1 MVNKCFEL
9 IECYY
14 LFNEY
19 TSNYKVLVD
28 RKSLIHG
35 FVVFKDGRIKQCKY
49 APTMENPIK
58 YSLDL
63 VFNNEVDLSDV
74 YLIDKIDQSLLSVKQ
89 RYETILNL
97 SNKVKFIDITE
108 IIVKIMN
115 TCVNKK
121 CLNLK
126 DLKECDIN
134 ARKAV
139 KYLIEGRIN
148 EN

>member
-1 MVNKCFEL
+1 MCEKE
-9 IECYY
+9 
-14 LFNEY
+14 
-19 TSNYKVLVD
+19 K
-28 RKSLIHG
+28 
-35 FVVFKDGRIKQCKY
+35 
-49 APTMENPIK
+49 
-58 YSLDL
+58 
-63 VFNNEVDLSDV
+63 
-74 YLIDKIDQSLLSVKQ
+74 
-89 RYETILNL
+89 ILNL
-97 SNKVKFIDITE
+97 SNKVIINKGSYGAVLNAIDEELVNYFLNNKIKFIDITE

>member
-1 MVNKCFEL
+1 M
-9 IECYY
+9 I
-14 LFNEY
+14 
-19 TSNYKVLVD
+19 
-28 RKSLIHG
+28 
-35 FVVFKDGRIKQCKY
+35 FVYVV
-49 APTMENPIK
+49 TN
-58 YSLDL
+58 
-63 VFNNEVDLSDV
+63 
-74 YLIDKIDQSLLSVKQ
+74 
-89 RYETILNL
+89 ILN
-97 SNKVKFIDITE
+97 NKIKFIDITE